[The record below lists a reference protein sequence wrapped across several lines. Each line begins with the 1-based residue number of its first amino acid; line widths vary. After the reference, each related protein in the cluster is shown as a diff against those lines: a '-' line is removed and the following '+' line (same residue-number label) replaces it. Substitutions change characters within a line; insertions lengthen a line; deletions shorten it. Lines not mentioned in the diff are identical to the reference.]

1 MAMTYGGMLYFPFK
15 VSFMDEV
22 PIELAEAKF
31 GLKST
36 AAIMKLLCKIH
47 KENGYYLKWDEE
59 QCLLFTNKA
68 GKDINEQEMQGIV
81 DILVEKGFFDLKTYR
96 EQQVLTSIEIQKV
109 WLEATKRRKRDLPS
123 LPYMLVKAEGSEKDE
138 KDNKSD
144 TGNESGKDNE
154 NGKGNEN
161 ANCTQEQG
169 NCTQHADNSS
179 ENACNPQQSK
189 ESKANESRANESK
202 ALPPLTPPG
211 ENGGN
216 LTGNSAIEIPGYAY
230 NKQTHN
236 LECLLLDM
244 EQLHINNPD
253 EQKTILRLSDYGR
266 LGHPVW
272 RIIHDTRWSVVNTK
286 GKYLIAALAKEKR
299 NIKGTN

>member
-123 LPYMLVKAEGSEKDE
+123 LPYMLVKAEGSEKD
-138 KDNKSD
+138 NKGD
-144 TGNESGKDNE
+144 T
-154 NGKGNEN
+154 GNEN

-189 ESKANESRANESK
+189 ESRANESKANESK

-216 LTGNSAIEIPGYAY
+216 VPGNSSIEIPGYAY

-244 EQLHINNPD
+244 EQLHISNPD

-286 GKYLIAALAKEKR
+286 GKYLIAALAKERR
-299 NIKGTN
+299 NVKGPN

>member
-123 LPYMLVKAEGSEKDE
+123 LPYMLVKA
-138 KDNKSD
+138 
-144 TGNESGKDNE
+144 GKRE
-154 NGKGNEN
+154 
-161 ANCTQEQG
+161 
-169 NCTQHADNSS
+169 
-179 ENACNPQQSK
+179 
-189 ESKANESRANESK
+189 R
-202 ALPPLTPPG
+202 
-211 ENGGN
+211 
-216 LTGNSAIEIPGYAY
+216 
-230 NKQTHN
+230 
-236 LECLLLDM
+236 
-244 EQLHINNPD
+244 
-253 EQKTILRLSDYGR
+253 
-266 LGHPVW
+266 
-272 RIIHDTRWSVVNTK
+272 
-286 GKYLIAALAKEKR
+286 
-299 NIKGTN
+299 

>member
-1 MAMTYGGMLYFPFK
+1 
-15 VSFMDEV
+15 MDEV

-123 LPYMLVKAEGSEKDE
+123 LPYLLVKAEESEKDNN
-138 KDNKSD
+138 DNKGD
-144 TGNESGKDNE
+144 TGNE
-154 NGKGNEN
+154 NG
-161 ANCTQEQG
+161 NCTQEQG

-216 LTGNSAIEIPGYAY
+216 VPGNSAIEIPGYAY

-244 EQLHINNPD
+244 EQLHISNPD

-286 GKYLIAALAKEKR
+286 GKYLIAALAKERR
-299 NIKGTN
+299 NVKGTN

>member
-123 LPYMLVKAEGSEKDE
+123 LPYLLVKAEESEKDNN
-138 KDNKSD
+138 DNKGD
-144 TGNESGKDNE
+144 T
-154 NGKGNEN
+154 GNEN

-169 NCTQHADNSS
+169 NCAQHADNSS

-211 ENGGN
+211 RVRGN

-244 EQLHINNPD
+244 EQLHISNPD

-286 GKYLIAALAKEKR
+286 GKYLIAALAKERR
-299 NIKGTN
+299 NVKGTN